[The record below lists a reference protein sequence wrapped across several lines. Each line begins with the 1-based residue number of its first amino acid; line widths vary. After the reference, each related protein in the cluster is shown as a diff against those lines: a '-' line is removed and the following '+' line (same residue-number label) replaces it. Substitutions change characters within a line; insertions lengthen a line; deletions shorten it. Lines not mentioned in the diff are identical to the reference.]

1 MSHDFL
7 KNPERR
13 NYQRIDA
20 DLPVNL
26 MVNGQPVTG
35 TTSNVSCG
43 GIFLPMKKNNLS
55 EKGEVEVI
63 LHLPD
68 SEKPVKVIGEI
79 TRVQSEKL
87 DQEQGAGVAVRFKG
101 LFDDNILAIDRFI
114 KNRLH

>member
-26 MVNGQPVTG
+26 MIDGQPIDA

-43 GIFLPMKKNNLS
+43 GIFLPIKKNNFS
-55 EKGEVEVI
+55 EKSEVEVI

-68 SEKPVKVIGEI
+68 TDKPVKVIGEVS
-79 TRVQSEKL
+79 RVEREGGN
-87 DQEQGAGVAVRFKG
+87 QESGGGVAVKFKG

-114 KNRLH
+114 KNKLH